1 LEAAL
6 ETFVDVAT
14 GFDAI
19 GASSARR
26 AGVDADADD
35 DDDDAA
41 PSITLGVSRDTD
53 ASSMMTTTRER
64 RG

>member
-41 PSITLGVSRDTD
+41 PSPSAFRATP
-53 ASSMMTTTRER
+53 TRAR
-64 RG
+64 